1 MLTQEAF
8 GERVVQP
15 PRRNCTHP
23 LVPTPMLKDY
33 TFGIP
38 GPMHAHGP
46 RRGVPVPTLWTSVA
60 HNTQPASA
68 PRPWQAR
75 LPFFYGWIVVGLGF
89 FGAFFGIGLTWA
101 AGLFAVPMQDEMGW
115 SRSAY
120 FFGVSL
126 RGWIGIVV
134 SPLMGSFLDR
144 KDGPR
149 TLMLIGGL
157 LNSLTLAAV
166 SQVHEQWQFALLFGV
181 IGGVAQTVQSGISVA
196 IVPKWFIKR
205 RGFAVAISTTGG
217 GLAAFIMPTLIS
229 VLNTA
234 VGWRDSWIVLGVLAL
249 IFATLPVILLCRQPE
264 DIGLLPDGE
273 KVPAPGMAGPV
284 RVQEVYS
291 FTLKEA
297 LHTNTFWL
305 LMVGVSI
312 GSLANNGIPANMA
325 NIFVDRGFTLED
337 AGVALTLYGVGSI
350 TTKFVVGWI
359 ANRVHI
365 RPLLI
370 GLTAFGALV
379 TPSLLLFP
387 PGIGSWALGYGLLVG
402 LFVGAYVPMH
412 QLVWSV
418 YFGRGHVGAI
428 SGVARPMGIILI
440 SGSPFMLAFL
450 RDSLGSYDTGILVV
464 TVAVA
469 VCSLCLYLVRPPKTP
484 LHPGDPAPAAG

>member
-1 MLTQEAF
+1 MAD
-8 GERVVQP
+8 P
-15 PRRNCTHP
+15 
-23 LVPTPMLKDY
+23 
-33 TFGIP
+33 
-38 GPMHAHGP
+38 
-46 RRGVPVPTLWTSVA
+46 
-60 HNTQPASA
+60 TQPAA
-68 PRPWQAR
+68 VRPWQAR

-115 SRSAY
+115 SRSA
-120 FFGVSL
+120 FFFAVSL

-181 IGGVAQTVQSGISVA
+181 VGGVAQTVQSGISVA

-205 RGFAVAISTTGG
+205 RGFAVAVSTTGG
-217 GLAAFIMPTLIS
+217 GLAAFVMPTLIS
-229 VLNTA
+229 VLNSS
-234 VGWRDSWIVLGVLAL
+234 VGWRDSWIVLGVLACV
-249 IFATLPVILLCRQPE
+249 FATIPVLLLQRQPE

-273 KVPAPGMAGPV
+273 QAASPGMPGTA
-284 RVQEVYS
+284 RVPEARS
-291 FTLKEA
+291 FTLGEA

-305 LMVGVSI
+305 LMIGVSI

-325 NIFVDRGFTLED
+325 NIFVDRGFTLELA
-337 AGVALTLYGVGSI
+337 AGALTLYGVGSI

-365 RPLLI
+365 RTLLI
-370 GLTAFGALV
+370 WLTAFGTLV

-412 QLVWSV
+412 QLVWSA

-428 SGVARPMGIILI
+428 SGVARPLGIVLI

-450 RDSLGSYDTGILVV
+450 RDTLGSYDGGILVV
-464 TVAVA
+464 TAAVA
-469 VCSLCLYLVRPPKTP
+469 VCCGCLYLVRPPKAP
-484 LHPGDPAPAAG
+484 VRPDDPAPTPVQVTS

>member
-1 MLTQEAF
+1 MADHP
-8 GERVVQP
+8 QP
-15 PRRNCTHP
+15 
-23 LVPTPMLKDY
+23 
-33 TFGIP
+33 
-38 GPMHAHGP
+38 
-46 RRGVPVPTLWTSVA
+46 TSA
-60 HNTQPASA
+60 A
-68 PRPWQAR
+68 RLWQAR
-75 LPFFYGWIVVGLGF
+75 LPFFYGWIIVGLGF

-120 FFGVSL
+120 FFAVSL
-126 RGWIGIVV
+126 RGWVGIVV

-205 RGFAVAISTTGG
+205 RGFAVAVSTTGG
-217 GLAAFIMPTLIS
+217 GLAAFIMPTLIHA
-229 VLNTA
+229 LNQA
-234 VGWRDSWIVLGVLAL
+234 VGWRDSWIALGLLAL
-249 IFATLPVILLCRQPE
+249 TFATIPVMLLRRQPE

-273 KVPAPGMAGPV
+273 KAAAPGTAGPM

-337 AGVALTLYGVGSI
+337 AAVALTLYGVGSV

-365 RPLLI
+365 RTLLM
-370 GLTAFGALV
+370 GLTAFGTLV
-379 TPSLLLFP
+379 TPSLLFFP
-387 PGIGSWALGYGLLVG
+387 PDLGPLPLGYGLLVG

-450 RDSLGSYDTGILVV
+450 RDSFGSYDPGILVI
-464 TVAVA
+464 TAAVA
-469 VCSLCLYLVRPPKTP
+469 ICCVCLHLVRAPKPPVQP
-484 LHPGDPAPAAG
+484 DQPSPAPVQAAR